1 MRISTRIRVCDVT
14 YISER
19 EGVTRRERE
28 RVRELEVTKGSA
40 LVKRQKI
47 TVLILELRWFRSKIR
62 LKKFHQNSSSL

>member
-28 RVRELEVTKGSA
+28 REREKERES
-40 LVKRQKI
+40 
-47 TVLILELRWFRSKIR
+47 
-62 LKKFHQNSSSL
+62 